1 MKNMLITGGNSDIAR
16 YLSGVFL
23 ADQEYCVASPCRSE
37 LDVASIESV
46 DAYFS
51 DKFFDVVINC
61 AGSLYAGTIVDSD
74 PLRWINDIQSNLI
87 GTYLVSRMAL
97 RKNKDCLI
105 INIASTAAFNAY
117 KDWTSYCAAKSGV
130 IKLTQGMYKDGYRV
144 IAICP
149 GAINTKLRDGLAINN
164 PNVMTLEEGAAPI
177 ISAVGGGY
185 QAGDIIFYRKGA
197 IVVNPDFIVDGV

>member
-1 MKNMLITGGNSDIAR
+1 MLITGGGSDIAK
-16 YLSGVFL
+16 YLSSVFL
-23 ADQEYCVASPCRSE
+23 ADQEFCVVSPCRSE

-51 DKFFDVVINC
+51 DETFDVVINC
-61 AGSLYAGTIVDSD
+61 AGSLYSSTLVDSD

-130 IKLTQGMYKDGYRV
+130 IKLTQGMYKDGYRA

-149 GAINTKLRDGLAINN
+149 GAINTKLRDGLSINN
-164 PNVMTLEEGAAPI
+164 PNVMTVDEGTAPI
-177 ISAVGGGY
+177 ISAVRGGY
-185 QAGDIIFYRKGA
+185 QAGDIIFYRKGT
-197 IVVNPDFIVDGV
+197 IIVNPDFIVDGV

>member
-1 MKNMLITGGNSDIAR
+1 MKRMLITGGGSDIAR
-16 YLSGVFL
+16 YLSSIFL
-23 ADQEYCVASPCRSE
+23 VDQEYCVVSPCRSDM
-37 LDVASIESV
+37 DVTSIESV

-51 DKFFDVVINC
+51 DKTFDVVINC
-61 AGSLYAGTIVDSD
+61 AGSLYANTIVDSD

-97 RKNKDCLI
+97 RKNKDCLV

-130 IKLTQGMYKDGYRV
+130 IKLTQGMYKDGYRA

-149 GAINTKLRDGLAINN
+149 GAINTKFRDGLSINN
-164 PNVMTLEEGAAPI
+164 PNVMTIDEGAAPI
-177 ISAVGGGY
+177 ISAVKGDY
-185 QAGDIIFYRKGA
+185 QAGDIIFYRKGT
-197 IVVNPDFIVDGV
+197 IVINPDFIVDGV

>member
-1 MKNMLITGGNSDIAR
+1 MKRMLITGGGSDIAK
-16 YLSGVFL
+16 YLSSVFL
-23 ADQEYCVASPCRSE
+23 ADQEFCVVSPCRSE

-51 DKFFDVVINC
+51 DETFDVVINC
-61 AGSLYAGTIVDSD
+61 AGSLYSSTLVDSD

-130 IKLTQGMYKDGYRV
+130 IKLTQGMYKDGYRA

-149 GAINTKLRDGLAINN
+149 GAINTKLRDGLSINN
-164 PNVMTLEEGAAPI
+164 PNVMTVDEGTAPI
-177 ISAVGGGY
+177 ISAVRGGY
-185 QAGDIIFYRKGA
+185 QAGDIIFYRKGT
-197 IVVNPDFIVDGV
+197 IIVNPDFIVDGV

>member
-1 MKNMLITGGNSDIAR
+1 MKRMLITGGSSDIAK

-23 ADQEYCVASPCRSE
+23 VDQEFCVVSPCRSE
-37 LDVASIESV
+37 LDVTSIESV

-51 DKFFDVVINC
+51 DRTFDVVINC
-61 AGSLYAGTIVDSD
+61 AGSLYASTLVDSD

-87 GTYLVSRMAL
+87 GPYLVSRMAL
-97 RKNKDCLI
+97 RKNKNCLI

-164 PNVMTLEEGAAPI
+164 PNVMTIEEGAAPI
-177 ISAVGGGY
+177 ISAVRGGY
-185 QAGDIIFYRKGA
+185 QAGDIIFYRKGV
-197 IVVNPDFIVDGV
+197 IIVNPDFIVDGV